1 MIAKHTCVTYCLQGS
16 ASTAISKTERSIWL
30 WKQPS
35 ETTLARPSE
44 SQREARHPC
53 DCEANASSGHHER
66 LSGMDVHRARIP
78 PVTSADLL
86 RIRQRQA
93 QEEAAAKQLEAEVR
107 AIEKRKK
114 EEDYAARY
122 GYVSPL
128 TRQKRALQLESQPED
143 KNNELQANR
152 K

>member
-1 MIAKHTCVTYCLQGS
+1 MIAKHTCVTYRLQGAAS
-16 ASTAISKTERSIWL
+16 AAISKTERSIWL
-30 WKQPS
+30 WNQSS

-44 SQREARHPC
+44 SQREARDPC
-53 DCEANASSGHHER
+53 DCEANASSVRYER
-66 LSGMDVHRARIP
+66 LSGMHVHRARIA

-93 QEEAAAKQLEAEVR
+93 QEEAAAKRLEAEAR
-107 AIEKRKK
+107 AVEQRRKD
-114 EEDYAARY
+114 EDYAARY

-143 KNNELQANR
+143 KKNELQANR